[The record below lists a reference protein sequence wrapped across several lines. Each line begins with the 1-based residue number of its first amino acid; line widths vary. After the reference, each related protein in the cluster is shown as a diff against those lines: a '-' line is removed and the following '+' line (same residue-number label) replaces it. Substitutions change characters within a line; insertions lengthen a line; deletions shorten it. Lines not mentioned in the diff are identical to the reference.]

1 MSSLDSPMF
10 PPLHCGLG
18 SLSRQQSEDI
28 CRADLICFHCPLLP
42 VIYCVAYPCV
52 GIFCL
57 FFFSSRRENS
67 FSIILQW
74 LEAKVLLC
82 IFETVGTG
90 LFWVTAFRS
99 LPLGGNVRQQRC
111 FSEQCKAFLNSFKRH
126 VKLYL
131 WYCFGHTSLFCWA
144 PFYSYV
150 CYSGIFTSA

>member
-1 MSSLDSPMF
+1 MAWDLFQGSSLRTFVGLTLFVSTVRYCLLSTV
-10 PPLHCGLG
+10 LHILVLVYFVC
-18 SLSRQQSEDI
+18 
-28 CRADLICFHCPLLP
+28 
-42 VIYCVAYPCV
+42 
-52 GIFCL
+52 
-57 FFFSSRRENS
+57 FFFSCRRENS

-90 LFWVTAFRS
+90 LFWVTVFRS